1 MRCWSSGQQQQQQ
14 REDISA
20 LWGHI
25 IMSTS
30 SPRFGTKGGRR
41 VRQSRSNVFL
51 PRVKAISMILLL
63 SLSLT
68 VAFGGRVVF
77 VFAEEESST
86 TRADGHV
93 TTTTKMVISPE
104 DPAAKTTLPHWT
116 TTKEDDVETTE
127 QRQRDRNS
135 KGNDRVVV
143 VVNDDNG
150 IDNEETKKN
159 EYERLKTRFIDAKNV
174 PIWDTPT
181 ESSLTKSFVGVQ
193 KKSAEETAAAYGEE
207 QKFFIGNAMK
217 MATKEKDVDAVI
229 SSYLTKKRREGE
241 KSMDSKRRT
250 TTTTALRRNNERL
263 LVEEEQ
269 RLGVP
274 GLMETLIGK
283 RRETEVERKSRF
295 PEHVFGATRNVEKN
309 QKARDGWELTFS
321 DEFDLDYLDLE
332 KWTPRNGAPTSRR
345 SVFGGVFGKPSVDNA
360 NELNAMSRLGTS
372 NKSHNSSGGGSS
384 RSGESSNSSGGQ
396 KRRNGQKSRAS
407 TSGRGSSSSFLGAQ
421 EEETVDKETWFH
433 ERNCKV
439 IDGALVIASRKT
451 VGKYDKPKN
460 FDDDYDDNG
469 VFLDIPGAQKFSE
482 SEFPFESCYID
493 SSKAFSQVYGRYEVR
508 ARLPGLSYDP
518 DDKDTCAGVF
528 PRIELLPDPD
538 KTVPKDACWPRGGD
552 IRVAQAFGQGR
563 GGPGAKIGAV
573 ESGFHFMPSGATCGA
588 DGYVVDRTR
597 PFELIN
603 QVEKSE
609 YSSTNSSLSSSGTT
623 SSQLG
628 EDEKIKFNA
637 DWAREFH
644 VFAVEWDKES
654 LRFFID
660 DIFTHEINAYSAP
673 MIPRWPFFVG
683 IGTSVSPY
691 GVLEAL
697 KNCEQDDQFA
707 IIDYVRVYSK
717 KSPHEV
723 INNEVYLFW
732 LFAVIV
738 FPTLATMYCS
748 AKYLI
753 RQVIREDLFGDDE
766 KDAANFGD
774 GSSKGVGGNSL
785 ESGGNGDSHLSMSGK
800 AKGVAFES
808 LTDEKRRRRR
818 LLRKL
823 KREMGVVDSITI
835 GTTEPLLTK
844 ILHEKED
851 IARARV
857 ERVFE
862 NEDAMNNAIAE
873 GMENDSYRK
882 YSKKSRSQK
891 ETKNVG
897 GVTLRLP
904 DITPKRGGTQSTYFS
919 ETSDFTTEAEGTGSG
934 ENCCRSSGGVSSD
947 SGNQRQY
954 GSGEL

>member
-1 MRCWSSGQQQQQQ
+1 
-14 REDISA
+14 
-20 LWGHI
+20 
-25 IMSTS
+25 MSTS
-30 SPRFGTKGGRR
+30 SFTRFGTKGGRLR
-41 VRQSRSNVFL
+41 RLRRRSNVFL
-51 PRVKAISMILLL
+51 PRVKAIISMILLL

-68 VAFGGRVVF
+68 IAFGGRVVF

-93 TTTTKMVISPE
+93 TTTTTKVVISPE
-104 DPAAKTTLPHWT
+104 DPAAKTTPHHWT

-127 QRQRDRNS
+127 QRRQRDRNS

-181 ESSLTKSFVGVQ
+181 ESSLTKSFKVGVQ
-193 KKSAEETAAAYGEE
+193 KKSAEETAAETAAAYDGEE

-241 KSMDSKRRT
+241 KSMDSKRRR
-250 TTTTALRRNNERL
+250 TTTALRRNNERL

-372 NKSHNSSGGGSS
+372 NKSHNSSSGGGSS

-407 TSGRGSSSSFLGAQ
+407 TSGRESSSSFLGAQ

-644 VFAVEWDKES
+644 VFAVEWNKES

-753 RQVIREDLFGDDE
+753 RQVIREDLFGDNE

>member
-1 MRCWSSGQQQQQQ
+1 
-14 REDISA
+14 
-20 LWGHI
+20 
-25 IMSTS
+25 
-30 SPRFGTKGGRR
+30 
-41 VRQSRSNVFL
+41 
-51 PRVKAISMILLL
+51 MILLL
-63 SLSLT
+63 SSLST
-68 VAFGGRVVF
+68 IAFVGRF
-77 VFAEEESST
+77 VFAEESSTTT
-86 TRADGHV
+86 TRADGRSRDAM
-93 TTTTKMVISPE
+93 TMTISPE
-104 DPAAKTTLPHWT
+104 DPAAKTTSHW
-116 TTKEDDVETTE
+116 TKEDDIVETTE
-127 QRQRDRNS
+127 RRHHKRDRKHS
-135 KGNDRVVV
+135 KRNDRVVV
-143 VVNDDNG
+143 NDTV
-150 IDNEETKKN
+150 DNEDTKKN

-181 ESSLTKSFVGVQ
+181 ESSLTKSNSGVQ
-193 KKSAEETAAAYGEE
+193 KSSSEDTTAGAYNNGEE

-241 KSMDSKRRT
+241 KSMMDSKRRT
-250 TTTTALRRNNERL
+250 TTALRRNDERL
-263 LVEEEQ
+263 MVEEEQ

-309 QKARDGWELTFS
+309 QMARDGWELTFS

-372 NKSHNSSGGGSS
+372 NKSHNSSSGGGSS

-407 TSGRGSSSSFLGAQ
+407 TSGRESSSSFLGAQ

-439 IDGALVIASRKT
+439 IDGALIIASRKT

-460 FDDDYDDNG
+460 FDDDNDDNG

-753 RQVIREDLFGDDE
+753 RQIIREDLFGNDE

-934 ENCCRSSGGVSSD
+934 ENCYRSSGGVSSD

>member
-1 MRCWSSGQQQQQQ
+1 
-14 REDISA
+14 
-20 LWGHI
+20 
-25 IMSTS
+25 MSTS

-372 NKSHNSSGGGSS
+372 NKSHNSSSGGGSS

-851 IARARV
+851 IARARF

>member
-1 MRCWSSGQQQQQQ
+1 
-14 REDISA
+14 
-20 LWGHI
+20 
-25 IMSTS
+25 
-30 SPRFGTKGGRR
+30 
-41 VRQSRSNVFL
+41 
-51 PRVKAISMILLL
+51 
-63 SLSLT
+63 
-68 VAFGGRVVF
+68 
-77 VFAEEESST
+77 
-86 TRADGHV
+86 
-93 TTTTKMVISPE
+93 
-104 DPAAKTTLPHWT
+104 
-116 TTKEDDVETTE
+116 
-127 QRQRDRNS
+127 
-135 KGNDRVVV
+135 
-143 VVNDDNG
+143 
-150 IDNEETKKN
+150 
-159 EYERLKTRFIDAKNV
+159 
-174 PIWDTPT
+174 
-181 ESSLTKSFVGVQ
+181 
-193 KKSAEETAAAYGEE
+193 
-207 QKFFIGNAMK
+207 
-217 MATKEKDVDAVI
+217 
-229 SSYLTKKRREGE
+229 
-241 KSMDSKRRT
+241 
-250 TTTTALRRNNERL
+250 
-263 LVEEEQ
+263 
-269 RLGVP
+269 
-274 GLMETLIGK
+274 
-283 RRETEVERKSRF
+283 
-295 PEHVFGATRNVEKN
+295 
-309 QKARDGWELTFS
+309 
-321 DEFDLDYLDLE
+321 
-332 KWTPRNGAPTSRR
+332 
-345 SVFGGVFGKPSVDNA
+345 
-360 NELNAMSRLGTS
+360 
-372 NKSHNSSGGGSS
+372 
-384 RSGESSNSSGGQ
+384 
-396 KRRNGQKSRAS
+396 
-407 TSGRGSSSSFLGAQ
+407 
-421 EEETVDKETWFH
+421 
-433 ERNCKV
+433 
-439 IDGALVIASRKT
+439 
-451 VGKYDKPKN
+451 
-460 FDDDYDDNG
+460 
-469 VFLDIPGAQKFSE
+469 
-482 SEFPFESCYID
+482 
-493 SSKAFSQVYGRYEVR
+493 
-508 ARLPGLSYDP
+508 
-518 DDKDTCAGVF
+518 
-528 PRIELLPDPD
+528 
-538 KTVPKDACWPRGGD
+538 
-552 IRVAQAFGQGR
+552 
-563 GGPGAKIGAV
+563 
-573 ESGFHFMPSGATCGA
+573 MPSGATCGA

-597 PFELIN
+597 PFELII

-753 RQVIREDLFGDDE
+753 RQIIREDIFGDDE

-934 ENCCRSSGGVSSD
+934 ENCYRSSGGVSSD

>member
-1 MRCWSSGQQQQQQ
+1 MR
-14 REDISA
+14 R
-20 LWGHI
+20 
-25 IMSTS
+25 
-30 SPRFGTKGGRR
+30 
-41 VRQSRSNVFL
+41 RSNVFL
-51 PRVKAISMILLL
+51 PRVASVSTMILLL
-63 SLSLT
+63 SSLST
-68 VAFGGRVVF
+68 IAFVGRLF
-77 VFAEEESST
+77 VFAEESSTTT
-86 TRADGHV
+86 TRADGRSRDAM
-93 TTTTKMVISPE
+93 TMTISPE
-104 DPAAKTTLPHWT
+104 DPAAKTTSSHW
-116 TTKEDDVETTE
+116 TKEDDRVETTE
-127 QRQRDRNS
+127 RRHHKRDRKHS
-135 KGNDRVVV
+135 KRNDRVVV
-143 VVNDDNG
+143 NDTV
-150 IDNEETKKN
+150 DNEDTKKN

-181 ESSLTKSFVGVQ
+181 ESSLTKSNSGVQ
-193 KKSAEETAAAYGEE
+193 KSSSSEDTAAGAYNNGEE

-241 KSMDSKRRT
+241 KSMMDSKRMM
-250 TTTTALRRNNERL
+250 
-263 LVEEEQ
+263 VEEEQ
-269 RLGVP
+269 KLGVP

-309 QKARDGWELTFS
+309 QMARDGWELTFS

-372 NKSHNSSGGGSS
+372 NNKSHNSSSGGGSS

-407 TSGRGSSSSFLGAQ
+407 TSGRESSSSFLGAQ

-439 IDGALVIASRKT
+439 IDGALIIASRKT

-460 FDDDYDDNG
+460 FDDDNDDNG

-753 RQVIREDLFGDDE
+753 RQIIREDLFGNDE

-934 ENCCRSSGGVSSD
+934 ENCYRSSGGVSSD

>member
-1 MRCWSSGQQQQQQ
+1 
-14 REDISA
+14 
-20 LWGHI
+20 
-25 IMSTS
+25 MSTS
-30 SPRFGTKGGRR
+30 SPLCFGTKGGRR
-41 VRQSRSNVFL
+41 LRQSRSNVFL

-86 TRADGHV
+86 TRADGYM
-93 TTTTKMVISPE
+93 TTTKMVVSPE
-104 DPAAKTTLPHWT
+104 DPAAKTTPHWT

-127 QRQRDRNS
+127 QRQRKKSDRNS

-241 KSMDSKRRT
+241 KSMMDSKRRT
-250 TTTTALRRNNERL
+250 TTALRRNDERL
-263 LVEEEQ
+263 MVEEEQ

-372 NKSHNSSGGGSS
+372 NKSHNSSSGGGSS

-407 TSGRGSSSSFLGAQ
+407 TSGRESSSSFLGAQ

-753 RQVIREDLFGDDE
+753 RQIIREDLFGDDE

-934 ENCCRSSGGVSSD
+934 ENCYRSSGGVSSD

>member
-1 MRCWSSGQQQQQQ
+1 
-14 REDISA
+14 
-20 LWGHI
+20 
-25 IMSTS
+25 MSTS

-372 NKSHNSSGGGSS
+372 NKSHNSSSGGGSS

>member
-1 MRCWSSGQQQQQQ
+1 MR
-14 REDISA
+14 R
-20 LWGHI
+20 
-25 IMSTS
+25 
-30 SPRFGTKGGRR
+30 
-41 VRQSRSNVFL
+41 RSNVFL
-51 PRVKAISMILLL
+51 PRFVASVSTIILLL
-63 SLSLT
+63 SSLST
-68 VAFGGRVVF
+68 SAFVGRVF
-77 VFAEEESST
+77 VFAESST
-86 TRADGHV
+86 TTRVADGRSRDAM
-93 TTTTKMVISPE
+93 TTTISPE
-104 DPAAKTTLPHWT
+104 DPAAKTTSSHW
-116 TTKEDDVETTE
+116 TKEDDRVETTE
-127 QRQRDRNS
+127 RRHHARDRKHS
-135 KGNDRVVV
+135 KRNDRVVRDA
-143 VVNDDNG
+143 VNSDED
-150 IDNEETKKN
+150 TKKN

-181 ESSLTKSFVGVQ
+181 ESSLTKSNSGVQ
-193 KKSAEETAAAYGEE
+193 KSSSSEDTAAGAYNNGEE

-241 KSMDSKRRT
+241 KSMMDSKRMM
-250 TTTTALRRNNERL
+250 
-263 LVEEEQ
+263 VEEEQ
-269 RLGVP
+269 KLGVP

-309 QKARDGWELTFS
+309 QMARDGWELTFS

-372 NKSHNSSGGGSS
+372 NNKSHNSSSGGGSS

-407 TSGRGSSSSFLGAQ
+407 TSGRESSSSFLGAQ

-439 IDGALVIASRKT
+439 IDGALIIASRKT

-460 FDDDYDDNG
+460 FDDDNDDNG

-753 RQVIREDLFGDDE
+753 RQIIREDLFGNDE

-934 ENCCRSSGGVSSD
+934 ENCYRSSGGVSSD

>member
-1 MRCWSSGQQQQQQ
+1 
-14 REDISA
+14 
-20 LWGHI
+20 
-25 IMSTS
+25 
-30 SPRFGTKGGRR
+30 
-41 VRQSRSNVFL
+41 
-51 PRVKAISMILLL
+51 MILLL
-63 SLSLT
+63 SLSLA
-68 VAFGGRVVF
+68 VAFVGRVF

-93 TTTTKMVISPE
+93 TTTKMVISPE
-104 DPAAKTTLPHWT
+104 DPAAKTTPHW
-116 TTKEDDVETTE
+116 TKEDDIVETTE
-127 QRQRDRNS
+127 RRHHKRDRKHS
-135 KGNDRVVV
+135 KRNDRVVV
-143 VVNDDNG
+143 NDTV
-150 IDNEETKKN
+150 DNEDTKKN

-181 ESSLTKSFVGVQ
+181 ESSLTKSNSGVQ
-193 KKSAEETAAAYGEE
+193 KSSSEDTTAGAYNNGEE

-241 KSMDSKRRT
+241 KSMMDSKRRT
-250 TTTTALRRNNERL
+250 TTALRRNDERL
-263 LVEEEQ
+263 MVEEEQ

-309 QKARDGWELTFS
+309 QMARDGWELTFS

-372 NKSHNSSGGGSS
+372 NNKSHNSSSGGGSS

-407 TSGRGSSSSFLGAQ
+407 TSGRESSSSFLGAQ

-439 IDGALVIASRKT
+439 IDGALIIASRKT

-460 FDDDYDDNG
+460 FDDDNDDNG

-753 RQVIREDLFGDDE
+753 RQIIREDLFGNDE

-934 ENCCRSSGGVSSD
+934 ENCYRSSGGVSSD

>member
-1 MRCWSSGQQQQQQ
+1 
-14 REDISA
+14 
-20 LWGHI
+20 
-25 IMSTS
+25 MSTS

-41 VRQSRSNVFL
+41 LRQSRSNVFL

-93 TTTTKMVISPE
+93 TTTTKMNVISPE
-104 DPAAKTTLPHWT
+104 DPAAKTTPQNWT

-250 TTTTALRRNNERL
+250 TTTALRRNNERL

-372 NKSHNSSGGGSS
+372 NKSHNSSSGGGSS

>member
-1 MRCWSSGQQQQQQ
+1 
-14 REDISA
+14 
-20 LWGHI
+20 
-25 IMSTS
+25 MSTS

-241 KSMDSKRRT
+241 KSMDSKRRR

-372 NKSHNSSGGGSS
+372 NKSHNSSSGGGSS

-851 IARARV
+851 IARARF

>member
-1 MRCWSSGQQQQQQ
+1 
-14 REDISA
+14 
-20 LWGHI
+20 
-25 IMSTS
+25 MSTS

-241 KSMDSKRRT
+241 KSMDSKRRR

-372 NKSHNSSGGGSS
+372 NKSHNSSSGGGSS

>member
-1 MRCWSSGQQQQQQ
+1 
-14 REDISA
+14 
-20 LWGHI
+20 
-25 IMSTS
+25 
-30 SPRFGTKGGRR
+30 
-41 VRQSRSNVFL
+41 
-51 PRVKAISMILLL
+51 
-63 SLSLT
+63 
-68 VAFGGRVVF
+68 
-77 VFAEEESST
+77 
-86 TRADGHV
+86 
-93 TTTTKMVISPE
+93 
-104 DPAAKTTLPHWT
+104 
-116 TTKEDDVETTE
+116 
-127 QRQRDRNS
+127 
-135 KGNDRVVV
+135 
-143 VVNDDNG
+143 
-150 IDNEETKKN
+150 
-159 EYERLKTRFIDAKNV
+159 
-174 PIWDTPT
+174 
-181 ESSLTKSFVGVQ
+181 
-193 KKSAEETAAAYGEE
+193 
-207 QKFFIGNAMK
+207 
-217 MATKEKDVDAVI
+217 
-229 SSYLTKKRREGE
+229 
-241 KSMDSKRRT
+241 
-250 TTTTALRRNNERL
+250 
-263 LVEEEQ
+263 
-269 RLGVP
+269 
-274 GLMETLIGK
+274 
-283 RRETEVERKSRF
+283 
-295 PEHVFGATRNVEKN
+295 
-309 QKARDGWELTFS
+309 
-321 DEFDLDYLDLE
+321 
-332 KWTPRNGAPTSRR
+332 
-345 SVFGGVFGKPSVDNA
+345 
-360 NELNAMSRLGTS
+360 
-372 NKSHNSSGGGSS
+372 
-384 RSGESSNSSGGQ
+384 
-396 KRRNGQKSRAS
+396 
-407 TSGRGSSSSFLGAQ
+407 
-421 EEETVDKETWFH
+421 
-433 ERNCKV
+433 
-439 IDGALVIASRKT
+439 
-451 VGKYDKPKN
+451 
-460 FDDDYDDNG
+460 
-469 VFLDIPGAQKFSE
+469 
-482 SEFPFESCYID
+482 
-493 SSKAFSQVYGRYEVR
+493 
-508 ARLPGLSYDP
+508 
-518 DDKDTCAGVF
+518 
-528 PRIELLPDPD
+528 
-538 KTVPKDACWPRGGD
+538 
-552 IRVAQAFGQGR
+552 
-563 GGPGAKIGAV
+563 
-573 ESGFHFMPSGATCGA
+573 
-588 DGYVVDRTR
+588 
-597 PFELIN
+597 LIN

-753 RQVIREDLFGDDE
+753 RQIIREDLFGNDE

-934 ENCCRSSGGVSSD
+934 ENCYRSSGGVSSD

>member
-1 MRCWSSGQQQQQQ
+1 
-14 REDISA
+14 
-20 LWGHI
+20 
-25 IMSTS
+25 MSTS

-241 KSMDSKRRT
+241 KSMDSKRRR

-372 NKSHNSSGGGSS
+372 NKSHNSSSGGGSS

-707 IIDYVRVYSK
+707 IIDYVRVFSK

-785 ESGGNGDSHLSMSGK
+785 ESGGNGDFHLSMSGK

-851 IARARV
+851 IARARF

>member
-1 MRCWSSGQQQQQQ
+1 M
-14 REDISA
+14 
-20 LWGHI
+20 
-25 IMSTS
+25 M
-30 SPRFGTKGGRR
+30 
-41 VRQSRSNVFL
+41 
-51 PRVKAISMILLL
+51 LLL
-63 SLSLT
+63 GKMRT
-68 VAFGGRVVF
+68 R
-77 VFAEEESST
+77 T
-86 TRADGHV
+86 TRGRSTRARPHKTFLFLLLLCLAIAIALVAGEETEKAGAATASRDRRRKEKKI
-93 TTTTKMVISPE
+93 TTTTTTGKESR
-104 DPAAKTTLPHWT
+104 PAAKMNQMGEGNHRGVATTGGGVT
-116 TTKEDDVETTE
+116 IKRKET
-127 QRQRDRNS
+127 
-135 KGNDRVVV
+135 ND
-143 VVNDDNG
+143 
-150 IDNEETKKN
+150 EN
-159 EYERLKTRFIDAKNV
+159 EYEQLKTRFIDAKNV
-174 PIWDTPT
+174 PIWEEPT
-181 ESSLTKSFVGVQ
+181 ESSLVQ
-193 KKSAEETAAAYGEE
+193 SSVSSTSSRGQRSEASERREA
-207 QKFFIGNAMK
+207 QKFNFIGNAMK

-229 SSYLTKKRREGE
+229 SSYLTKKSAESG
-241 KSMDSKRRT
+241 SLPISS
-250 TTTTALRRNNERL
+250 

-283 RRETEVERKSRF
+283 REETEIERKSRF

-309 QKARDGWELTFS
+309 QKTRDGWELTFS

-345 SVFGGVFGKPSVDNA
+345 GVGGVVGKPGVENSA
-360 NELNAMSRLGTS
+360 NEFNAMSQLGAS
-372 NKSHNSSGGGSS
+372 KSHHGSNSGGGGSS
-384 RSGESSNSSGGQ
+384 DSSRSVESSDIISGGER
-396 KRRNGQKSRAS
+396 RRNGQKSRAAVS
-407 TSGRGSSSSFLGAQ
+407 TSGKGSFLGEQ

-439 IDGALVIASRKT
+439 VDGALVIASRKT

-460 FDDDYDDNG
+460 FDDDNDDNG

-518 DDKDTCAGVF
+518 NDKDTCAGVF

-573 ESGFHFMPSGATCGA
+573 ESGFHFMPSGATCGV

-597 PFELIN
+597 PFELMN

-609 YSSTNSSLSSSGTT
+609 YLAMNSSASSSASAT
-623 SSQLG
+623 SSSRLG
-628 EDEKIKFNA
+628 EEEKIKFNA

-660 DIFTHEINAYSAP
+660 DVFTHEVNAYSAP

-723 INNEVYLFW
+723 INNEVYFFW

-738 FPTLATMYCS
+738 LPTLATMYCS

-753 RQVIREDLFGDDE
+753 RQVIREDLFGADE
-766 KDAANFGD
+766 KGSGNFGD
-774 GSSKGVGGNSL
+774 GSSNVGGGNSM
-785 ESGGNGDSHLSMSGK
+785 ESGGNGDHHLGMSGK
-800 AKGVAFES
+800 VKGVAFES
-808 LTDEKRRRRR
+808 LSDEKRRRRR

-823 KREMGVVDSITI
+823 KREMGVVESITV

-844 ILHEKED
+844 ILHEKEE
-851 IARARV
+851 IAKSRV
-857 ERVFE
+857 ERAFKDE
-862 NEDAMNNAIAE
+862 GAINNGVAE
-873 GMENDSYRK
+873 GLEDDSYRK
-882 YSKKSRSQK
+882 YSKQPKMQK

-904 DITPKRGGTQSTYFS
+904 DITPKRGGMQSTYFS
-919 ETSDFTTEAEGTGSG
+919 ETSDFTTEAEGVGSG
-934 ENCCRSSGGVSSD
+934 DNRHHRSSGGVSSD
-947 SGNQRQY
+947 SGSGGQRQY

>member
-1 MRCWSSGQQQQQQ
+1 MR
-14 REDISA
+14 R
-20 LWGHI
+20 
-25 IMSTS
+25 
-30 SPRFGTKGGRR
+30 
-41 VRQSRSNVFL
+41 RSNVFL
-51 PRVKAISMILLL
+51 PRVVASLLSTMILLL
-63 SLSLT
+63 SSLST
-68 VAFGGRVVF
+68 IAFVGRF
-77 VFAEEESST
+77 VFAEESSTTT
-86 TRADGHV
+86 TRADGRSRDAM
-93 TTTTKMVISPE
+93 TMTISPE
-104 DPAAKTTLPHWT
+104 DPAAKTTSHW
-116 TTKEDDVETTE
+116 TKEDDRVETTE
-127 QRQRDRNS
+127 RRHHKRDRKHS
-135 KGNDRVVV
+135 KRNDRVVV
-143 VVNDDNG
+143 NDTV
-150 IDNEETKKN
+150 DNEDTKKN

-181 ESSLTKSFVGVQ
+181 ESSLTKSNSGVQ
-193 KKSAEETAAAYGEE
+193 KSSSEDTTAGAYNNGEE

-241 KSMDSKRRT
+241 KSMMDSKRRT
-250 TTTTALRRNNERL
+250 TTALRRNDERL
-263 LVEEEQ
+263 MVEEEQ

-309 QKARDGWELTFS
+309 QMARDGWELTFS

-372 NKSHNSSGGGSS
+372 NKSHNSSSGGGSS
-384 RSGESSNSSGGQ
+384 RSGKSSNSSGGQ

-407 TSGRGSSSSFLGAQ
+407 TSGRESSSSFLGAQ

-439 IDGALVIASRKT
+439 IDGALIIASRKT

-460 FDDDYDDNG
+460 FDDDNDDNG

-753 RQVIREDLFGDDE
+753 RQIIREDLFGNDE

-934 ENCCRSSGGVSSD
+934 ENCYRSSGGVSSD